1 MAENHWLR
9 EFQRSVKNKRH
20 HSMSPCKC
28 MQMHVYNKAI
38 YICPK
43 PQSECI
49 CFDQS
54 LKWDLSVGHKN
65 NVCLKENS
73 SGFRSLQWG
82 CSVHC
87 GIAVCNAAK
96 VVGAFPY
103 NPLHPEAYSLPVKR
117 LSYLH
122 LACKTLIYLLA
133 FSFLTKLFLKSPKP
147 MYSFINCILLLTLQ
161 EASWIISRCFKTRPK
176 KSWFI
181 RRTFV

>member
-1 MAENHWLR
+1 
-9 EFQRSVKNKRH
+9 
-20 HSMSPCKC
+20 
-28 MQMHVYNKAI
+28 MHVYNKAI

-96 VVGAFPY
+96 VLWAFPY
-103 NPLHPEAYSLPVKR
+103 NPLHPEAYSLPVKC
-117 LSYLH
+117 LSNLH

-133 FSFLTKLFLKSPKP
+133 FYFFTKLFFHKPQTHVFLHKLYFIINIHCDICKKQDELSQNALKQGQEKLFYLENICPKIKP
-147 MYSFINCILLLTLQ
+147 VNVWCT
-161 EASWIISRCFKTRPK
+161 K
-176 KSWFI
+176 K
-181 RRTFV
+181 VPVVY

>member
-1 MAENHWLR
+1 MFRALLWQEQSSVHTSACFTGVIYFLCTETFAFSMAEKHWLF

-20 HSMSPCKC
+20 HYMQTVSPCKC

-73 SGFRSLQWG
+73 SGFR
-82 CSVHC
+82 CC
-87 GIAVCNAAK
+87 NEAVLFIVALLFVMPLRLCEH
-96 VVGAFPY
+96 FPII
-103 NPLHPEAYSLPVKR
+103 LCIQKLT
-117 LSYLH
+117 
-122 LACKTLIYLLA
+122 AC
-133 FSFLTKLFLKSPKP
+133 
-147 MYSFINCILLLTLQ
+147 Q
-161 EASWIISRCFKTRPK
+161 
-176 KSWFI
+176 
-181 RRTFV
+181 